1 MDNGEGMIKKVR
13 FSLDLRDVIEKS
25 NRDGNIIEPRDVIND
40 ELLNKLIDEMITNHI
55 RDFISAYIKKE
66 LGSGNLD
73 FEGDLL
79 F

>member
-1 MDNGEGMIKKVR
+1 MIKKVK

-25 NRDGNIIEPRDVIND
+25 NRNGNIIEPIDIIND
-40 ELLNKLIDEMITNHI
+40 ELLDQLVDEMITNHI
-55 RDFISAYIKKE
+55 KDFISAYIKKE